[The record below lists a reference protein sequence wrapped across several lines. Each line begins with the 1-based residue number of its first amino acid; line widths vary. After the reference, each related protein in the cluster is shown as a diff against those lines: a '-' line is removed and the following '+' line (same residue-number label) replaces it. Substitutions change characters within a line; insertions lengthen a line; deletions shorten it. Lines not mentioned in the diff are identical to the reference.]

1 MPPDLAGAGAAVGAA
16 FVDCGLAALLEMTN
30 LRRTGGVLVF
40 ATFGLLCLLPGL
52 LLGAVALL
60 FDINN
65 QTKSTPVQEK
75 MTTGHNNALLKTTRV
90 LGCEAGTANTRRLTR
105 SHATLF
111 AANFKDNLPFFG
123 FVGG

>member
-1 MPPDLAGAGAAVGAA
+1 MVSVRSTEVTPEAGAGGGVCPSAVNFAAAVLPPDLAGAGTAAGAA
-16 FVDCGLAALLEMTN
+16 FAGCGLAALLEMTN

-40 ATFGLLCLLPGL
+40 ATFGLLRLLTGL

-75 MTTGHNNALLKTTRV
+75 
-90 LGCEAGTANTRRLTR
+90 
-105 SHATLF
+105 
-111 AANFKDNLPFFG
+111 
-123 FVGG
+123 